1 MFKRLQ
7 PLTESVEFQFEGET
21 VTARTGETLAA
32 ALLAAGYATLRET
45 AGDGEARG
53 PYCMIGNCFECRVEI
68 DGQPNQQACLQRV
81 RAGMRVRR
89 QRGRPVTEP
98 GNDG

>member
-7 PLTESVEFQFEGET
+7 PITDPIEFDFEGRT
-21 VTARTGETLAA
+21 VEARAGETLAA
-32 ALLAAGYATLRET
+32 ALLAAGIVTLRAT
-45 AGDGEARG
+45 ADENQARG

-68 DGQPNQQACLQRV
+68 DGNPNQQACLQRV

-89 QRGRPVTEP
+89 QRGRRIAEP
-98 GNDG
+98 DDAG